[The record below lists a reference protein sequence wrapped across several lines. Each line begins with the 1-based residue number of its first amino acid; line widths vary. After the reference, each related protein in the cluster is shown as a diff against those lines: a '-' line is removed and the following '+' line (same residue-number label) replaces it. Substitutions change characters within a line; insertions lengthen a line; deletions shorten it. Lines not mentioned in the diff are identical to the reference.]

1 MYFRYLQY
9 NACKTHNFWRQKYFL
24 KVLFI
29 ICPPLWTLPVPC
41 WSCFYVHE
49 RVRCVC
55 VPRCLIRPRVAR
67 GVGRAAVQCC
77 RGIYPP
83 LLLGAACW
91 AVLLY
96 TAHCCWAGEEE
107 EPLQPGVSGRA
118 PPPHTQTHHNNA
130 PAHADHCTG
139 PLWQYQP
146 GDTAAMLTNVGH
158 HTALT
163 GLRWLAAVVG
173 NTYTLHSAF

>member
-1 MYFRYLQY
+1 MACTINAYFPMCASSDDTRKLPWL
-9 NACKTHNFWRQKYFL
+9 C
-24 KVLFI
+24 
-29 ICPPLWTLPVPC
+29 IC
-41 WSCFYVHE
+41 SYE
-49 RVRCVC
+49 RVTCVC
-55 VPRCLIRPRVAR
+55 VHRCFIRPRVAR

-130 PAHADHCTG
+130 PAHTDHWGTVAIPTRGRGHCCNAHQCWAPHCNNG
-139 PLWQYQP
+139 ASVAGCSSRQYI
-146 GDTAAMLTNVGH
+146 
-158 HTALT
+158 
-163 GLRWLAAVVG
+163 
-173 NTYTLHSAF
+173 YTLHSPF